1 LLDGTDVTPVKTLAV
16 EDDKIEK
23 FKVPNPAYAAW
34 ITPDATLH
42 GFLVNSFSSE
52 LLAHVIGLETT
63 ADI

>member
-34 ITPDATLH
+34 ITPDAVLH
-42 GFLVNSFSSE
+42 GFLVNSLSSE
-52 LLAHVIGLETT
+52 LL
-63 ADI
+63 